1 MRRLFVLP
9 EICTGCRS
17 CEIACAVEHSQSKN
31 LFGAIMEESPPHTR
45 LYVEAVS
52 NSHNEIH
59 KMPMTC
65 RHCDPAPC
73 ISACIPKAMHRSTG
87 DVVTNIGGKHACI
100 ACGMCVMICPFGMI
114 ARGPAPDG
122 TVMALKCDLCPD
134 REVPACVEAC
144 PTGAIVFASGD
155 EFAQQSRVRASALLS
170 GAKSLGESTLV
181 QAVEE

>member
-31 LFGAIMEESPPHTR
+31 LFGAIMEQSPPHTR
-45 LYVEAVS
+45 LYIEAVF

-100 ACGMCVMICPFGMI
+100 ACGMCVMVCPI
-114 ARGPAPDG
+114 WH
-122 TVMALKCDLCPD
+122 D
-134 REVPACVEAC
+134 R
-144 PTGAIVFASGD
+144 T
-155 EFAQQSRVRASALLS
+155 RTSA
-170 GAKSLGESTLV
+170 
-181 QAVEE
+181 